1 MSRIPDSV
9 IERLKQEVQ
18 LTDLCRRYNIE
29 LQPQGKN
36 LISHCPF
43 HEDRNPSFIVTP
55 SKNLWN
61 CLGACQGGGD
71 NIRFV
76 MKIEKISFRHAVEK
90 LQTIAG
96 LTPEPA
102 TLQTR
107 MGTEHPVLISEI
119 NSSSPQND
127 QQLLKHVVD
136 FYHQSF
142 LNQPQAM
149 AYLQK
154 RCCFHPEAA
163 KQFHIGYANRTLGY
177 RVPTTTAD
185 GKKLKSSLQQLGI
198 LRASGHEHLNG
209 SVVIPLF
216 DEHGNIVQMYGRKIL
231 DNLRKGT
238 PDHLYLGTELRGV
251 FNGAAL
257 EHQTEILLCES
268 ILDALTF

>member
-1 MSRIPDSV
+1 MSRIPDTL

-36 LISHCPF
+36 LITHCPF
-43 HEDRNPSFIVTP
+43 HEDRNPSFVVTP

-102 TLQTR
+102 TIQTR
-107 MGTEHPVLISEI
+107 MGTEHPILIEKI
-119 NSSSPQND
+119 NQEPTTDNLASNPSSPQND
-127 QQLLKHVVD
+127 QALLKHVVD

-149 AYLQK
+149 DYLQK

-163 KQFHIGYANRTLGY
+163 KQFLIGYANRTLGLP
-177 RVPTTTAD
+177 R
-185 GKKLKSSLQQLGI
+185 SHNHN
-198 LRASGHEHLNG
+198 RW
-209 SVVIPLF
+209 
-216 DEHGNIVQMYGRKIL
+216 
-231 DNLRKGT
+231 
-238 PDHLYLGTELRGV
+238 
-251 FNGAAL
+251 
-257 EHQTEILLCES
+257 
-268 ILDALTF
+268 